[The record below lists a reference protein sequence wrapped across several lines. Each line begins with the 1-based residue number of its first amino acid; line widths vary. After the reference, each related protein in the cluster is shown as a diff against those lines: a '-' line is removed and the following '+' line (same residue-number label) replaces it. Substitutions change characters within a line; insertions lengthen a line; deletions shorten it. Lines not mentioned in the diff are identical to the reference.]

1 MANQRPTDIL
11 HTADAVTEIDFGEL
25 PELIGYQ
32 VRRVGSTVFQ
42 TFNDLLGH
50 LDLAPGQYSLLR
62 LIALNPGLTQQAL
75 CDAAGIDRST
85 IAPITNSFVKKRWL
99 RRARRSDDKR
109 AYSLQLT
116 PLAMDVLRKAQPLI
130 REHEKRLTKTLSR
143 SDQAALLHLLKKM
156 SGEPEEPKLR
166 LARSQIRRLSVRS
179 K

>member
-1 MANQRPTDIL
+1 MAKQRSADIL

-32 VRRVGSTVFQ
+32 VRRAGSTVFQ
-42 TFNDLLGH
+42 TFNELLGH

-99 RRARRSDDKR
+99 RRTRRPDDRR
-109 AYSLQLT
+109 AYSLELT
-116 PLAMDVLRKAQPLI
+116 PLALEALRKAQPLI

-143 SDQAALLHLLKKM
+143 AEQATLLHLLKKM
-156 SGEPEEPKLR
+156 SGEPDEPKLR
-166 LARSQIRRLSVRS
+166 LARSQIRRLARS
-179 K
+179 E